1 MDNDAPLLLDVT
13 RLVWRRWAGRRPTG
27 IDRVCLAYLENFA
40 SDAQAV
46 VHHPR
51 MRRILDRR
59 SSNELFDLLLQPP
72 QRFRSALVG
81 RALRRLGRG
90 SCDAGRRLYLNIGHT
105 GLDSE
110 DFRTWVGRSEVRSV
124 YFVHDLIPLT
134 HPQYCRE
141 GEASRHARRM
151 RTILATAS
159 GVIGNSQATLDDL
172 RRFGEEEGFSF
183 PPAIAAWLGCTP
195 LDPARTRRCDGEPPT
210 FVTLGTIEGRKNH
223 LLLLEIWSKLVARM
237 GDAAPRLL
245 IIGQRGWKAEPAFEI
260 LDRHGMLRGHV
271 AEVSDCS
278 DREVA
283 EHLSNARALLFPS
296 HAEGFGLPLVEAL
309 ALGVPVIASD
319 LPVFREI
326 GQHVPTLVNSDDRD
340 AWEAAIVDYARPE
353 SAARAAQLSRL
364 PQFHPFDWPSHFR
377 LVENWLA
384 SLDRAPADRSS
395 IQPAL

>member
-90 SCDAGRRLYLNIGHT
+90 SCDPRGRLYLNIGHT

-309 ALGVPVIASD
+309 ALGIPVIASD